1 MPSADL
7 RVGWKRSADEVPGPN
22 GAVSQISTRHYSTH
36 ASVLSRPSVTGRDRL
51 NGIVVSAARPAAY
64 SASALRL
71 GADLGVPVVLLCSHK
86 ANPND
91 AVALAET
98 IGNVEAVVID
108 LSAES
113 DVGLPRF
120 RTSAFRQAR
129 QGALGDLS
137 RKRNLGLLLGKLA
150 GWRSLLFLDDDIYG
164 WDLAKVDHAVTALDR
179 HTAVGMPAL
188 SYPDNSI
195 VCHAHRLVEPT
206 QDVFVSGSALI
217 VDVQRADTFFPEIY
231 NEDWL
236 FLAPYVEQGRVGAVG
251 SVTQLRYDPFA
262 KPMRAADQEFGDV
275 LAEGLMGY
283 LHSGLLNPPPPIEYW
298 VAFLEARVAFIEE
311 TMVGCLRASL
321 DGKASSPLPALD
333 EAARACS
340 ELSAASLVDYV
351 DAWLADLGSWRTFV
365 SELPSLGRLDS
376 AVHGL
381 ELPAVTVSRP
391 RDDGRSAPRFGR
403 ASREMAAAP

>member
-1 MPSADL
+1 M
-7 RVGWKRSADEVPGPN
+7 
-22 GAVSQISTRHYSTH
+22 STRHYSTH
-36 ASVLSRPSVTGRDRL
+36 ASVLRRPAVTGRDRL

-64 SASALRL
+64 STSALRL
-71 GADLGVPVVLLCSHK
+71 GADLGVPVVLMCSHK
-86 ANPND
+86 ANHND

-98 IGNVEAVVID
+98 IRNVEAVVID
-108 LSAES
+108 VSAES
-113 DVGLPRF
+113 DLGLPRF

-137 RKRNLGLLLGKLA
+137 RKRNLGLLLGRLA
-150 GWRSLLFLDDDIYG
+150 GWRSLLFLDDDIHG
-164 WDLAKVDHAVTALDR
+164 WDLADVEHAVTALDR
-179 HTAVGMPAL
+179 HTAVGMPAH

-236 FLAPYVEQGRVGAVG
+236 FLAPYVERGRVGAVG
-251 SVTQLRYDPFA
+251 SVTQLPYDPFA
-262 KPMRAADQEFGDV
+262 KPRRAADQEFGDV

-283 LHSGLLNPPPPIEYW
+283 LHSGSLNPPPPIEYW
-298 VAFLEARVAFIEE
+298 EAFLEARAAFIEK

-321 DGKASSPLPALD
+321 DGKASSALPALD

-340 ELSAASLVDYV
+340 EISAASLVEYV
-351 DAWLADLGSWRTFV
+351 DSWLSDLGSWRVFGRG
-365 SELPSLGRLDS
+365 LPPMGSLDS

-381 ELPAVTVSRP
+381 ELPAVII
-391 RDDGRSAPRFGR
+391 RDDGRSAPRFGL
-403 ASREMAAAP
+403 ASREKAAAP